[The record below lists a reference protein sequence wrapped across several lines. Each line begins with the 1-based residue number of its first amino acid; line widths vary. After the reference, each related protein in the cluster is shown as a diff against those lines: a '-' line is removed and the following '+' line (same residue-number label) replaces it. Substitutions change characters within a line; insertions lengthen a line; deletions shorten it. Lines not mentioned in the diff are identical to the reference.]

1 MKTEDKTLPFVM
13 TRRWPD
19 EEYQV
24 SLCDDAWAHH
34 DMLGYLMHQL
44 EDDLR
49 QIRNSKLEDDRD
61 LKNAEILRTAAGYSA
76 RRVKVLAAELREKL
90 ERLTLEIED
99 GPVTDLGV
107 SDLREKEGGDDEDL

>member
-1 MKTEDKTLPFVM
+1 MKVEDKTIPYVM

-19 EEYQV
+19 EKYQV
-24 SLCDDAWAHH
+24 PLCDDAWASHEI
-34 DMLGYLMHQL
+34 LGHLMHQL

-49 QIRNSKLEDDRD
+49 QIRNSKLEDNSD

-107 SDLREKEGGDDEDL
+107 TDLRAKEGGNGEDL